1 MVRSASRRSQ
11 AGLTY
16 FWVLLL
22 VFILALGVGK
32 WLDIHSSQAR
42 RIKED
47 ELLRVGQ
54 LYREAIRQYYLS
66 SPNGVY
72 QYPGRLEDLLHDPR
86 HVVVRRYLR
95 RLYVDP
101 VSGHPFDILASPTG
115 GIAGVRSTSASV
127 PFRAHPPTEVVIQ
140 HPPARSYGDWYFLYQ
155 GE

>member
-1 MVRSASRRSQ
+1 MVRFSSRHSQ

-22 VFILALGVGK
+22 VFILTLGVGK

-72 QYPGRLEDLLHDPR
+72 QYPARLEDLLHDPR
-86 HVVVRRYLR
+86 HIVVRRYLR
-95 RLYVDP
+95 RLYPDP
-101 VSGHPFDILASPTG
+101 VSGRPFAILASSTG

-127 PFRAHPPTEVVIQ
+127 PLRTHCPLEAVVP
-140 HPPARSYGDWYFLYQ
+140 HPPARSYGDWQFLYQ